1 MPVIRSLIVLLPSLV
16 MAGCSLTP
24 LYGDSLR
31 KKNVVIALTPNNDD
45 HHLFLAGQLDRQL
58 NIHPDAPYRLDI
70 SLRERSQSLFIQP
83 NTSARGS
90 ELIIS
95 ADVVLRQG
103 TRIVIKRQ
111 LHESATYRI
120 GSTSYADSHAK
131 QRLRE
136 HLLTILASR
145 ITMQLLHTIDP
156 I

>member
-1 MPVIRSLIVLLPSLV
+1 MPVIRSLIVLLPLLV

-24 LYGDSLR
+24 LYGDALR

-45 HHLFLAGQLDRQL
+45 HHLFLAGELDRLL
-58 NIHPDAPYRLDI
+58 NIHPDAPYQLDI
-70 SLRERSQSLFIQP
+70 SLHETTQSMFIQP
-83 NTSARGS
+83 DTSARGS
-90 ELIIS
+90 ELLIF
-95 ADVVLRQG
+95 AEVVLRQG
-103 TRIVIKRQ
+103 ARVIIKRQ

-120 GSTSYADSHAK
+120 GSTSYADAHAQ